1 MGWRACVAFPK
12 AFVTHANALLT
23 PGGRRRLAACVVD
36 GDWLL
41 LWAAG
46 RFQVPPPQ
54 PGVWAGL
61 LRRVHAPSGERA
73 LMWVNA
79 LRVG

>member
-1 MGWRACVAFPK
+1 M
-12 AFVTHANALLT
+12 THANALLA
-23 PGGRRRLAACVVD
+23 PGGRRRLAACVID
-36 GDWLL
+36 GGLL

-46 RFQVPPPQ
+46 RFQAPPPQ

-61 LRRVHAPSGERA
+61 LRRVHVPSGERA

-79 LRVG
+79 LWVG